1 MQKREWIRCIE
12 QKAFWPKHSITKA
25 VCLFE
30 ASKIRS
36 ACKRTLQNRLC
47 KIHETAQA
55 TGRSRLFR
63 CKHEHSAGLFPTRA
77 HAKHAPPKISP
88 LAGFPKPEAHPHR
101 HRPTGDTDSVSPSS
115 LVVRRIADRPLQ
127 PRCTASAECMRLIL
141 RDKRRLSSQIA
152 GLREPCPPPCPPN
165 LYGEGHAAACRR
177 TRAAG
182 I

>member
-25 VCLFE
+25 VCLKRQKFGRR
-30 ASKIRS
+30 AS
-36 ACKRTLQNRLC
+36 
-47 KIHETAQA
+47 
-55 TGRSRLFR
+55 GR
-63 CKHEHSAGLFPTRA
+63 CKTGSAKYTKPRRHRAQPPFSMQTCAFGGSFSNTRTC
-77 HAKHAPPKISP
+77 KHAPPKISP

-115 LVVRRIADRPLQ
+115 LVVRRIADRPSQ

-152 GLREPCPPPCPPN
+152 GLREPCPPN
-165 LYGEGHAAACRR
+165 LYGEGHAAVCRR